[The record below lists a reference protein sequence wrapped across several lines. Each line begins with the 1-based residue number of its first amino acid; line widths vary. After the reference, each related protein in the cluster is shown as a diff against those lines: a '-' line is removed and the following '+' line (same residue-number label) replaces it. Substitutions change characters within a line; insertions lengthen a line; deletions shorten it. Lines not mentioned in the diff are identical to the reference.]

1 MKKKSL
7 SVVPKGRCEI
17 IKPQYDEGKDNVFTE
32 VTILTTAEINYY
44 RSQGFKVEVLT
55 RYSPLSPPY
64 EGVSLSCCT
73 ATYED
78 DEERKRL
85 YEEEKIKQQLQKIEE
100 RLTNERV
107 NRIKDNKYHA
117 HFSKKQLE
125 DRLVVLVTRL
135 IEDAK
140 ELDMIRKE
148 LAEWN
153 DDEEYLSL
161 DSGLFKPYVDEKKL
175 AICLRNIYDCF
186 FSPLSTNKLL
196 GCYHKDIDLAAYL
209 YILVEKEKLG
219 NETFSE
225 KGKKPFFDFLI
236 NKANITF
243 SMTRRSYSDRIAIT
257 MNDFRRNLLNEPSQ
271 SKYNRSCWQQDL
283 FIKDFLQVMAIF
295 HATAFYHE
303 LIKKRE
309 YMKRQLL

>member
-17 IKPQYDEGKDNVFTE
+17 IKPQYDKGKDNVFTE
-32 VTILTTAEINYY
+32 ITILTTAEINYY

-55 RYSPLSPPY
+55 RYSPPTENKQERIRSIRSNNHIISHRAKARKHFGKKTSPIISNHN
-64 EGVSLSCCT
+64 VAS
-73 ATYED
+73 
-78 DEERKRL
+78 
-85 YEEEKIKQQLQKIEE
+85 
-100 RLTNERV
+100 
-107 NRIKDNKYHA
+107 DNVRYKYHA

>member
-17 IKPQYDEGKDNVFTE
+17 IKPQYDKGKDNVFTE
-32 VTILTTAEINYY
+32 ITILTTAEINYY

-55 RYSPLSPPY
+55 RYSPPTENKQERIRSIRSNNHIISHRAKARKHFGKKTSPIISNHN
-64 EGVSLSCCT
+64 VAS
-73 ATYED
+73 
-78 DEERKRL
+78 
-85 YEEEKIKQQLQKIEE
+85 
-100 RLTNERV
+100 
-107 NRIKDNKYHA
+107 DNVRYKYHA

-140 ELDMIRKE
+140 EVDFIRKE
-148 LAEWN
+148 LAKWN

-161 DSGLFKPYVDEKKL
+161 DSGLFKPYVDENKF
-175 AICLRNIYDCF
+175 AICLRDIYDYF
-186 FSPLSTNKLL
+186 FGPLSTNKLL

>member
-55 RYSPLSPPY
+55 RYSPPEIPPY
-64 EGVSLSCCT
+64 EGVSLSYC
-73 ATYED
+73 ANIDYID
-78 DEERKRL
+78 DEERKEFEKYNEKKIRKLQEFEERL
-85 YEEEKIKQQLQKIEE
+85 IEE
-100 RLTNERV
+100 RS
-107 NRIKDNKYHA
+107 NRKFHL
-117 HFSKKQLE
+117 SKKQLKE
-125 DRLVVLVTRL
+125 RLVVLVTRL

-140 ELDMIRKE
+140 EVDFIRKE
-148 LAEWN
+148 LAKWN

-161 DSGLFKPYVDEKKL
+161 DSGLFKPYVDENKF
-175 AICLRNIYDCF
+175 AICLRDIYDYF
-186 FSPLSTNKLL
+186 FGPLSTNKLL